1 MTYVGPYSEA
11 TLMYEP
17 SEPDNVVEVA
27 TPGTI
32 LDFVGKNSPKF
43 LYLIKKANLLNLYNS
58 SQQKHTLFLPF
69 GSSCVNISNKA
80 DQSAI
85 DPNTAFKICKFST
98 TPGNI
103 TTTMLSSS
111 PNFVIYSLLPNENL
125 NIQNTRSGASQIITI
140 QNKLLLHGD
149 IMCTNGI
156 IHFID
161 SILTPEL

>member
-17 SEPDNVVEVA
+17 SEPDHVIEVA

-32 LDFVGKNSPKF
+32 LDFVGKNSPNF
-43 LYLIKKANLLNLYNS
+43 LFLIKKANLLNLYNS

-69 GSSCVNISNKA
+69 CVNIPNA
-80 DQSAI
+80 
-85 DPNTAFKICKFST
+85 DPNIAFRICKFST

-125 NIQNTRSGASQIITI
+125 NIQNIRGRRPGITI
-140 QNKLLLHGD
+140 QNKILLHKD

-156 IHFID
+156 IHLID
-161 SILTPEL
+161 NVLKPEI